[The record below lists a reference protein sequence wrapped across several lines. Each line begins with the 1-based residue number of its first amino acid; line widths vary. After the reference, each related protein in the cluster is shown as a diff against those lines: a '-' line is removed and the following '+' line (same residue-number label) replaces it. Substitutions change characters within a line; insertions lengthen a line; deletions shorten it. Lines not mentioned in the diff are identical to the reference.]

1 MCLIVQLKMKSH
13 FLTHLTFLSKLWQLT
28 FQVCL
33 CMKVCLSFF
42 VLNIRRLLNSFLS
55 LPLSFS
61 LSFSLWVILS
71 IFPSSC
77 SVTTW
82 HGFDFYAHAAQTPTA
97 ECVYV
102 CVLNLSLIPR
112 FHPVDSLQRMQVLC
126 DLFCLCPGSAGDP
139 SWPSL
144 IQTITDV

>member
-1 MCLIVQLKMKSH
+1 MHTRIILMNLFISSIYRVWPHFLIQNPQWHHHIDYKSVCVCLIVQLKMKSH
-13 FLTHLTFLSKLWQLT
+13 FLTRLTFLSKLWQLT

-33 CMKVCLSFF
+33 CMKVSLSFF
-42 VLNIRRLLNSFLS
+42 VLNIRRLSNSFLS

-82 HGFDFYAHAAQTPTA
+82 HGFDFYTRAAQTPTA
-97 ECVYV
+97 ECVCV
-102 CVLNLSLIPR
+102 CAKPLP
-112 FHPVDSLQRMQVLC
+112 
-126 DLFCLCPGSAGDP
+126 DP
-139 SWPSL
+139 
-144 IQTITDV
+144 